1 LVETLVDS
9 LGDAINPWGYV
20 LIFAL
25 CLAEASAFIGLVVP
39 GETALL
45 LAGVVSEEGKLS
57 LTICIACATVGAILG
72 DSLGYEIGRHFG
84 PRMRS
89 SRLGQLVGEER
100 WERAHDYVLRNG
112 GKAIFFGRFIGL
124 LRALVPAIAG
134 DARMPYRRFLVWNV
148 LGAVI
153 VAPGLIIVGYLAGS
167 SYHVI
172 EKRLGQVTY
181 VLLGVLV
188 AAFVARHLWKRRAEA
203 NSDPTGDAH

>member
-20 LIFAL
+20 LLFLL
-25 CLAEASAFIGLVVP
+25 CLFEASAFVGLVVP

-45 LAGVVSEEGKLS
+45 IAGVISEEGRLS
-57 LTICIACATVGAILG
+57 LAICIVCATVGAILG

-84 PRMRS
+84 SRMRS
-89 SRLGQLVGEER
+89 SRFGRVVGEER
-100 WERAHDYVLRNG
+100 WARAHDYVLRNG

-134 DARMPYRRFLVWNV
+134 DAHMPFRRFLVWNV
-148 LGAVI
+148 LGALI

-167 SYHVI
+167 SYRVV
-172 EKRLGQVTY
+172 EERLGQVTY
-181 VLLGVLV
+181 VLLGLV
-188 AAFVARHLWKRRAEA
+188 VVGFVGRHFWKRRSEA
-203 NSDPTGDAH
+203 RSDL